1 MESINKFPNWNG
13 LLHGK
18 ESCLVQ
24 LTSEFNHQGIDLQ
37 RWLAVYDIDKKRN
50 RLQSPPIIKD
60 ERFEFLKSDLG
71 KFVLVRFECTKVDL
85 DEENAEITN
94 LKSEYF
100 QNLDNLISF
109 LSKQEIDLQKMELPW
124 KLEYP
129 LGV

>member
-18 ESCLVQ
+18 ENCLV
-24 LTSEFNHQGIDLQ
+24 LLISEFSRQGIDFQ

-50 RLQSPPIIKD
+50 RLQNPPIIKD
-60 ERFEFLKSDLG
+60 ERFEFLKPDLG
-71 KFVLVRFECTKVDL
+71 KFVLVKFECTKVDL

-94 LKSEYF
+94 LNSKYF
-100 QNLDNLISF
+100 QNIDSLTSF
-109 LSKQEIDLQKMELPW
+109 LSEQEIDLQKMELPW